1 MNRGRVGID
10 LVPYGRVRSLL
21 TAEGRP
27 VLSRMLSGAELALS
41 RTDTGPDVPGI
52 AGRLAAKEA
61 VFKLFRAAGQ
71 TLPWQDIEILKED
84 GGWPVVRLGGRAAR
98 LARAALVEYV
108 DVSISHDD
116 PCAIAIAY
124 SGPAPESPLRW
135 PATPDDAPETV
146 RTPVDPAADR
156 TTEEWKWL
164 RQESKTSVPGS

>member
-1 MNRGRVGID
+1 MERGRVGID
-10 LVPYGRVRSLL
+10 LVPYGRVRGLL
-21 TAEGRP
+21 TAGGRP
-27 VLSRMLSGAELALS
+27 ALSRMLSGAELALS
-41 RTDTGPDVPGI
+41 RTDAGLDVPGI

-71 TLPWQDIEILKED
+71 TLPWQDIEILKAD
-84 GGWPVVRLGGRAAR
+84 GGWPVVELGGRAAR
-98 LARAALVEYV
+98 LARTALVEYI

-124 SGPAPESPLRW
+124 SGPAPESPLRRIQA
-135 PATPDDAPETV
+135 PDGATDTG
-146 RTPVDPAADR
+146 RTAVDR